1 MKRPD
6 ILTADGYPTQEA
18 LDYIAVTWG
27 MNHGKLDTP
36 ANLDFTELLE
46 MLEEMWWGNGWGF
59 KRTRKRLYLS
69 TGGWSGN
76 EDIIEVLRGTW
87 FWQICWMQHRRG
99 GHYVFEIK
107 KVK

>member
-46 MLEEMWWGNGWGF
+46 ML
-59 KRTRKRLYLS
+59 
-69 TGGWSGN
+69 
-76 EDIIEVLRGTW
+76 
-87 FWQICWMQHRRG
+87 
-99 GHYVFEIK
+99 
-107 KVK
+107 